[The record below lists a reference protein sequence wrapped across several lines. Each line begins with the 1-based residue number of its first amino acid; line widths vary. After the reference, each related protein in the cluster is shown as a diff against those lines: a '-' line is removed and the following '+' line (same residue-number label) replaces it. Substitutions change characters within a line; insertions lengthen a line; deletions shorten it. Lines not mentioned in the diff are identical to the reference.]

1 MNNSVAQRLTEWLGR
16 FPNFLL
22 AGHLL
27 VLHVIAFGGWHV
39 APTRLLWPVAVGL
52 LLLWQPF
59 VDGEKRVSRG
69 QGVLLLALVMAT
81 TLLLN
86 PWLMLIWC
94 GALAAVIGGRVLWT
108 TRRLE
113 RIGYLLAFGYLLSL
127 IILGV
132 VPEVAPGTVRLEP
145 LSRETL
151 GRYLPLGLPLLM
163 LFPAH
168 SPRRRTGDAFD
179 FFYGVMLFLF
189 LAVFVLGSLAYML
202 VGDIGYIE
210 SVLQTS
216 FSLAGA
222 LLVLAWAWNPRS
234 GFSGISSAF
243 ARHVLSLGMP
253 LQQWLVLLNEES
265 ERETDPERFLEA
277 AMGQLQRLPWV
288 TGGRWAAGRGGGE
301 CGTQTVFTHEVERG
315 DLLKV
320 ILCFRQQPS
329 PAMRWHIDL
338 LLRLA
343 VEFYLVKRQTRELQ
357 RVSYQQAVY
366 ETGAR
371 VTHEEKNL
379 LQSLQTLCYA
389 ASQPGEPAA
398 LAQLLSRQL
407 PQIADRLKAT
417 LDKLQRPLGGPDDWL
432 SAAQWWQ
439 GLRER
444 YAGSGIVWGNETAT
458 AGRKVPSGLFDS
470 VAENLLQNALAKR
483 RREGGVEVVAELVNA
498 AAGLVF
504 RVRDSGSPLAPELA
518 EKLLREPVASEDGL
532 GIGLYHAARQARET
546 GYRLE
551 LEKNDASGVSFT
563 LSPLL

>member
-1 MNNSVAQRLTEWLGR
+1 MNSSVVQRLTDWLGR

-27 VLHVIAFGGWHV
+27 VLHAIAFGGWHL
-39 APTRLLWPVAVGL
+39 APVRLLWPVAVGL
-52 LLLWQPF
+52 LLIWQPF
-59 VDGEKRVSRG
+59 VDGEQRVSRG
-69 QGVLLLALVMAT
+69 QGIVLLAVVVAT

-108 TRRLE
+108 TRRFE
-113 RIGYLLAFGYLLSL
+113 RIGYLLAFGYLLCL
-127 IILGV
+127 IILGI
-132 VPEVAPGTVRLEP
+132 VPEVAQGTVRLEP
-145 LSRETL
+145 LSREAL
-151 GRYLPLGLPLLM
+151 GRYLPLCLPVLM
-163 LFPAH
+163 MFPAH
-168 SPRRRTGDAFD
+168 QPRRRTGDAFD

-202 VGDIGYIE
+202 VGGVDYIE

-222 LLVLAWAWNPRS
+222 LLVLAWVWNPRS

-253 LQQWLVLLNEES
+253 LQQWLVQLNEES
-265 ERETDPERFLEA
+265 EREPDPELFLEA
-277 AMGQLQRLPWV
+277 AMGQLQHLPWV
-288 TGGRWAAGRGGGE
+288 TGGRWFAGEGSGQFGG
-301 CGTQTVFTHEVERG
+301 QTAFAHEIERG
-315 DLLKV
+315 DLV
-320 ILCFRQQPS
+320 RVALCFRQQPS

-343 VEFYLVKRQTRELQ
+343 VEFYLVKRQTKELQ
-357 RVSYQQAVY
+357 RVNYQQAVY

-371 VTHEEKNL
+371 VTHDVKNL

-417 LDKLQRPLGGPDDWL
+417 LDKLQRPIGGPDDWL
-432 SAAQWWQ
+432 GAVQWWQ
-439 GLRER
+439 GLCER
-444 YAGSGIVWGNETAT
+444 YAGSGIVWKCEA
-458 AGRKVPSGLFDS
+458 ADFGRKVPSSLFDS

-483 RREGGVEVVAELVNA
+483 RREGGLVVVAELLNTES
-498 AAGLVF
+498 GLCF
-504 RVRDSGSPLAPELA
+504 RVRDSGTPLPATLA
-518 EKLLREPVASEDGL
+518 DKLLREPVASEDGL

-551 LEKNDASGVSFT
+551 LESNDADGVSFI
-563 LSPLL
+563 LSPLP